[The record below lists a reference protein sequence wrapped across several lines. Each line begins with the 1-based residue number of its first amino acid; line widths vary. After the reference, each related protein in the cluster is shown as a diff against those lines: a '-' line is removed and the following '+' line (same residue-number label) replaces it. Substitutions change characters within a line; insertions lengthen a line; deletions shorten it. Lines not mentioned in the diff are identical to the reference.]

1 MSRTPKAKAAPVR
14 RTRQP
19 DSSGGDIKSR
29 ETIDAGSLG
38 FLITSTAR
46 ILGRTLAAAL
56 REHGVAP
63 AQWSVLRHLWAEE
76 GLSQRELCALI
87 AIEEATLTRTIDRLV
102 RDKLAVRRRHTTNGR
117 QHAIYLSERGRQLR
131 DVLVPLVQQ
140 VNRRAARRIPADFM
154 QALIDDLTMIR
165 TTLEEDI
172 KAEADHAPGKPGRRR
187 AR

>member
-1 MSRTPKAKAAPVR
+1 MARIPKAKAASAGTARPH
-14 RTRQP
+14 TL
-19 DSSGGDIKSR
+19 R
-29 ETIDAGSLG
+29 ETIDVGSLG
-38 FLITSTAR
+38 FLVSSTAR
-46 ILGRTLAAAL
+46 ILGRALATAL

-102 RDKLAVRRRHTTNGR
+102 RDKLAVRRRHTTNRR

-140 VNRRAARRIPADFM
+140 VNHRAARRISADGM
-154 QALIDDLTMIR
+154 RALIDNLTLMR

-172 KAEADHAPGKPGRRR
+172 RAEAAPAPSKPRRRR
-187 AR
+187 ALR

>member
-1 MSRTPKAKAAPVR
+1 MLRNPKAKATPER
-14 RTRQP
+14 TTRQP
-19 DSSGGDIKSR
+19 ASR

-46 ILGRTLAAAL
+46 ILGRSLAAAL

-131 DVLVPLVQQ
+131 DILVPLVQHL
-140 VNRRAARRIPADFM
+140 NRRAARRIPANAM
-154 QALIDDLTMIR
+154 QALIDDLTLIR

-172 KAEADHAPGKPGRRR
+172 KAEAEPASSKPGRRR
-187 AR
+187 AKQ